1 MAKVLIGQN
10 TSLFWT
16 RKGAQKFGA
25 HDGEKV
31 SIDFLL
37 GHKNLGEEY
46 LHHGYFRDEPLSKM
60 IEEEGGADVGKV
72 LVGQNSSLVWTRE
85 GIKFQFP
92 KKSKARRFVSKLLN
106 PIGKQEKAE
115 STPREGD
122 RVSMDFFA

>member
-1 MAKVLIGQN
+1 MPTSVLP
-10 TSLFWT
+10 SSSRSFCRCL
-16 RKGAQKFGA
+16 
-25 HDGEKV
+25 EKV

-37 GHKNLGEEY
+37 EHKHLGGEY
-46 LHHGYFRDEPLSKM
+46 LQPLSKM
-60 IEEEGGADVGKV
+60 IEEDGADVGKV

>member
-46 LHHGYFRDEPLSKM
+46 PHHGYFRDEPLSKM

-72 LVGQNSSLVWTRE
+72 LVGQNSSFGCTTE
-85 GIKFQFP
+85 SIKFQFP
-92 KKSKARRFVSKLLN
+92 K
-106 PIGKQEKAE
+106 
-115 STPREGD
+115 
-122 RVSMDFFA
+122 